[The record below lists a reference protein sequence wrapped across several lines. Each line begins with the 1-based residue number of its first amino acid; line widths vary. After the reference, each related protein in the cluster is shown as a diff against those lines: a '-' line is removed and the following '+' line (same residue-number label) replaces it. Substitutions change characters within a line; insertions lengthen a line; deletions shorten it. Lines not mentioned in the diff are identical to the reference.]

1 MNDFSELE
9 SELKQLRPRAVSSD
23 LTSRVALEL
32 DGPSERNEAERNGVE
47 ESRGNRLTVLQ
58 RDPSTSLGMTEETP
72 RRTFLGSNWMPL
84 GLGLA
89 AAAAFLFLARINV
102 EQKPDKAQSFAA
114 LTPAPSFATTNT
126 PDNFVPAGVTQVVYN
141 TRDEG
146 LHFTAG
152 GSEPVRRLRSRTRE
166 TMQWENPRTGASLR
180 VSYPS
185 EEVTLIPVPGQ

>member
-9 SELKQLRPRAVSSD
+9 SELKQLRPAALSRD
-23 LTSRVALEL
+23 LISKIERDLAQ
-32 DGPSERNEAERNGVE
+32 PSPATAAI
-47 ESRGNRLTVLQ
+47 L
-58 RDPSTSLGMTEETP
+58 P
-72 RRTFLGSNWMPL
+72 RRRTGQLNWLSL

-102 EQKPDKAQSFAA
+102 EQKPGEPQTFAA